1 MALHGSSTRSFPASS
16 ALHRYGMAL
25 FTLTFLLLAPKSV
38 RSEGNPRVTLAVTK
52 ASTLAITFEAVA
64 RGEGRGSPLP
74 ENTLLLGKKLV
85 NATDKCPAVWLVETL
100 DGSGRRGFVLA
111 TDVIRVSRQ
120 LDGLQEGERQ
130 LRSSFGKTAPQPDS
144 IQFHEN
150 EHLREAWKEAT
161 EAITANATLPANQR
175 IPDPYFARAEVYM
188 QAENYVAALDDC
200 ASASAIVATAG
211 LDSRKQQQAAE
222 IYTKAIK
229 QLRSVPQPLRDT
241 FTNIDLQ
248 ASEHYNASQSF
259 ISSRD
264 FENAIAELSKS
275 LSLTPSWPLYW
286 YMRAIARHESGDLHL
301 AQSDALLGALFER
314 RLSPRARLDIS
325 RGLTRVQGPTRLWLE
340 AYRRGKADMEMLE
353 LEL

>member
-1 MALHGSSTRSFPASS
+1 MALHASSTICFPASP
-16 ALHRYGMAL
+16 ALHRYGIPL
-25 FTLTFLLLAPKSV
+25 LTLAFLLLAPESV
-38 RSEGNPRVTLAVTK
+38 RAEGNPRVALAVTK
-52 ASTLAITFEAVA
+52 ASTLAITFEAA
-64 RGEGRGSPLP
+64 TRGEGGGSPLP
-74 ENTLLLGKKLV
+74 ANTLLVGRKLID
-85 NATDKCPAVWLVETL
+85 ATAGCPAVWSVETF

-130 LRSSFGKTAPQPDS
+130 LRRSFGNTALQPDS

-150 EHLREAWKEAT
+150 EQLREAWKEAT
-161 EAITANATLPANQR
+161 EAITANASLPAAQR

-211 LDSRKQQQAAE
+211 LDSRKQQQTAE

-229 QLRSVPQPLRDT
+229 QLRSVPQPLRDA

-248 ASEHYNASQSF
+248 ASEHYNASQRF
-259 ISSRD
+259 ISSHD

-275 LSLTPSWPLYW
+275 LSFTPSRPLYW

-314 RLSPRARLDIS
+314 RLSPRAKHDIS

-340 AYRRGKADMEMLE
+340 AYRRGKADMELLE

>member
-1 MALHGSSTRSFPASS
+1 MSLHGLRARCLPASP

-25 FTLTFLLLAPKSV
+25 LTLAFLLLAPKSV
-38 RSEGNPRVTLAVTK
+38 RAEGNPRVALAVTK
-52 ASTLAITFEAVA
+52 ASTLATTYESVA
-64 RGEGRGSPLP
+64 RGEDRGSPLP
-74 ENTLLLGKKLV
+74 VNTLLVGRKII
-85 NATDKCPAVWLVETL
+85 NATAGRPAVWSVETF

-111 TDVIRVSRQ
+111 TDVIHVSWQ
-120 LDGLQEGERQ
+120 LDNLQEGERQ
-130 LRSSFGKTAPQPDS
+130 LRRSFGKTALQPDS

-150 EHLREAWKEAT
+150 EQLRQAWKEAT
-161 EAITANATLPANQR
+161 EAITENATLPAAQR

-229 QLRSVPQPLRDT
+229 QLRSVPQPPKDA

-248 ASEHYNASQSF
+248 ASEHYNASQRF
-259 ISSRD
+259 IASRD
-264 FENAIAELSKS
+264 FENAIAELAKS
-275 LSLTPSWPLYW
+275 LSLTPSRPLYW

-314 RLSPRARLDIS
+314 RLSPRARHDIS

-340 AYRRGKADMEMLE
+340 AYRRGKADMELLE